1 MLKAASVFSNYALT
15 AVVFQFKLFTCPV
28 YAFSTILDQA
38 NNILLYFFLQI
49 YVVLNNPLL

>member
-38 NNILLYFFLQI
+38 NNILVFFLQI